1 MLQRPLMERLTRLR
15 LPAFREGLREQ
26 LGNPDVYA
34 PLPFEERLTLL
45 VEQECLRRD
54 NHRMKRFTH
63 AAGFPQH
70 AEMEDLDLSATRC
83 LDRRLVL
90 ELSQGHWIE
99 HHTNL
104 FLLGPTGCGK
114 TYLACALGRK
124 ACQAGIAVR
133 YERTS
138 RLLEDMRIAREQGEW
153 VARLR
158 ELARVPLLILDDWMR
173 DPVTPLQAQN
183 LLEVFDD
190 RFGQVSTMLAT
201 QVPVTDWHLRI
212 PDPTLA
218 DAILDRLVHNAI
230 RITLEGESQRKL
242 RGSGNLSGS

>member
-1 MLQRPLMERLTRLR
+1 
-15 LPAFREGLREQ
+15 LREQ
-26 LGNPDVYA
+26 LGNPEVYA
-34 PLPFEERLTLL
+34 PLSFEERLALL
-45 VEQECLRRD
+45 AEQECLKRESR
-54 NHRMKRFTH
+54 RMKRLTQ
-63 AAGFPQH
+63 AAGFPQP
-70 AEMEDLDLSATRC
+70 AEMEDLELSAARG
-83 LDRRLVL
+83 LDRKLVR
-90 ELSQGHWIE
+90 ELAQGRWIE
-99 HHTNL
+99 QHTNL

-124 ACQAGIAVR
+124 ACHAGIGVR
-133 YERTS
+133 FERTS
-138 RLLEDMRIAREQGEW
+138 RLLEEMRIAREQGEW

-173 DPVTPLQAQN
+173 DPISPIQAQN

-190 RFGQVSTMLAT
+190 RFGNTSTMIAT

-242 RGSGNLSGS
+242 RCSKAVPGL

>member
-1 MLQRPLMERLTRLR
+1 MLKQPLMEQLIRLR

-34 PLPFEERLTLL
+34 PLSFEERLALL
-45 VEQECLRRD
+45 VEQECLKRD
-54 NHRMKRFTH
+54 NRRLKRLTH
-63 AAGFPQH
+63 AAGFPQS
-70 AEMEDLDLSATRC
+70 AEVEDLDLSAARGM
-83 LDRRLVL
+83 DRKLIL
-90 ELSQGHWIE
+90 ELAQGRWIE
-99 HHTNL
+99 QHANL

-124 ACQAGIAVR
+124 VCRAGFAVR
-133 YERTS
+133 FERTS
-138 RLLEDMRIAREQGEW
+138 RLLEEMRIAREQGEW
-153 VARLR
+153 IGRLR
-158 ELARVPLLILDDWMR
+158 ELARVSLLILDDWMR
-173 DPVTPLQAQN
+173 DPITSLQAQD

-190 RFGQVSTMLAT
+190 RCGQTSTMIAT

-218 DAILDRLVHNAI
+218 DAILDRLVHDAI

-242 RGSGNLSGS
+242 RSSRGAC